1 MFTQILPEYYFA
13 FLVFAVILLYIL
25 GTLPTVFECFSLRKE
40 RNKFLDKIHN
50 LKRENRELKR
60 ELLDLKKNIE
70 TENTK
75 VGEN

>member
-1 MFTQILPEYYFA
+1 MIIPDWFFFCSVFILALMIFIVDFPCVLENW
-13 FLVFAVILLYIL
+13 
-25 GTLPTVFECFSLRKE
+25 SLRKE

-60 ELLDLKKNIE
+60 ELLDLKKN
-70 TENTK
+70 TQNENTK